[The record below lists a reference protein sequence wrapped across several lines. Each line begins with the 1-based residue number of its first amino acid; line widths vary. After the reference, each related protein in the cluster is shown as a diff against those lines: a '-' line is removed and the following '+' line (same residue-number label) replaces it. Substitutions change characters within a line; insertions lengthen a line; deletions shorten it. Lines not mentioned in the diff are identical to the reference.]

1 MIINYDFADLET
13 FLAVMD
19 TGSFHLAAE
28 QVHLS
33 QPAVTRRI
41 RKLELALDS
50 QLFERTTRQVKPT
63 LAAKRLYARAEGLL
77 ADAEETALAMRDESL
92 RYAHQR
98 NALVTVA
105 VVPTVIA
112 CWLAPALA
120 AFRAE
125 GHRARVRLL
134 DLAANEVAEAVAEGE
149 ADFGLCAIPAQEPGT
164 RFRPLFDDPLMA
176 VVPPDHPLAE
186 SASLSWTALAGHEL
200 ILAARGTGNRLLID
214 DARARARMEV
224 AWSYEARRTTTAL
237 DLVRGGLGIA
247 VLPRTALG
255 QAGLDGVC
263 VRSISG
269 PEIRRPMGILTRT
282 GVTLQTSAEQ
292 LLAKLVSGAAKVAP
306 VVTRG
311 GPEPPG

>member
-1 MIINYDFADLET
+1 MLINYDFADLET

-28 QVHLS
+28 QIHLS

-41 RKLELALDS
+41 RKLEAALDS

-63 LAAKRLYARAEGLL
+63 LAAKRLYARAEALL
-77 ADAEETALAMRDESL
+77 ADAEETALAMRDETL

-98 NALVTVA
+98 NAVVTVA
-105 VVPTVIA
+105 AVPTVIA

-120 AFRAE
+120 VYRVE

-134 DLAANEVAEAVAEGE
+134 DLAANEVAEAVAQGE
-149 ADFGLCAIPAQEPGT
+149 ADFGLCAMPAQEPGT
-164 RFRPLFDDPLMA
+164 RFQPLFDDPLMA
-176 VVPPDHPLAE
+176 VVPAGHPLAE
-186 SASLSWTALAGHEL
+186 SSSLSWAALAGHEL

-214 DARARARMEV
+214 DAMARARMEV

-237 DLVRGGLGIA
+237 DLVRAGLGIA

-255 QAGLDGVC
+255 RAGADGVC
-263 VRSISG
+263 VRPISG
-269 PEIRRPMGILTRT
+269 PDILRPMGVLTRT
-282 GVTLQTSAEQ
+282 GVTLQSAAEQ
-292 LLAKLVSGAAKVAP
+292 LLAHVISGAERVAP
-306 VVTRG
+306 AIRHVA
-311 GPEPPG
+311 PEPPD